1 MTMSIFAALAVPA
14 YTIIVGSVQFAPDT
28 CLTQFLHPSGEITEE
43 IVTCYNSD
51 YYEN

>member
-1 MTMSIFAALAVPA
+1 MTFLAALAVPA

-28 CLTQFLHPSGEITEE
+28 CRTQFLHPSGEITEE

-51 YYEN
+51 YYEEL